1 METQTLEQAKLD
13 LKKRGFLNIDT
24 PGINYATEIKHLK
37 KEKNAV
43 ILAHYYQEGSIQN
56 IGDFVG
62 DSLQLA
68 QEAAKT
74 NADIIV
80 FAGVH
85 FMVETAKILNPNK
98 TVVLPDLYAG
108 CSLADSCPPDAF
120 KIFKDEHP
128 DHMVVTYINCS
139 AEIKALSDIVCTS
152 SNALKIINSI
162 PENQPIIFAPDKNL
176 GTYLI
181 NETGR
186 DMLLWDGACMVHEAF
201 SIEKLFNLAA
211 EHPDA
216 EIIAHPESQP
226 HILKTASYI
235 GSTAGLLKHV
245 RESDKKKFKQERELY
260 KRALLASMYGQKEG
274 SLSIALNISFD
285 HAAKILAD
293 ITSSYETYFRWVD
306 RKVSQGARD
315 GYMKT
320 KFGWRRNLTY
330 GEKINKR
337 SLFNFMCQ
345 GHGSEMLR
353 LALID
358 LTEKKFEVNALVHDG
373 ILLHIKRKS
382 LRKKISQIEK
392 IMTDAAKIVL
402 GNKCKMRVDFK
413 VIRGNFKQDEIEQK
427 KYERIFSKLKKV
439 SVPKIGRVCTQNN
452 APGQSSYMYS

>member
-176 GTYLI
+176 GSYLI

-245 RESDKKKFKQERELY
+245 RESDKKKFIVTTEAGILHEMQQQVPNKV
-260 KRALLASMYGQKEG
+260 LLPAPAKEDNTCAC
-274 SLSIALNISFD
+274 S
-285 HAAKILAD
+285 
-293 ITSSYETYFRWVD
+293 ECP
-306 RKVSQGARD
+306 
-315 GYMKT
+315 YMKMNNM
-320 KFGWRRNLTY
+320 KKLYLCLKHELPAIDVDPELSKKALAPIER
-330 GEKINKR
+330 
-337 SLFNFMCQ
+337 
-345 GHGSEMLR
+345 MLE
-353 LALID
+353 L
-358 LTEKKFEVNALVHDG
+358 
-373 ILLHIKRKS
+373 
-382 LRKKISQIEK
+382 
-392 IMTDAAKIVL
+392 
-402 GNKCKMRVDFK
+402 
-413 VIRGNFKQDEIEQK
+413 
-427 KYERIFSKLKKV
+427 SK
-439 SVPKIGRVCTQNN
+439 
-452 APGQSSYMYS
+452 